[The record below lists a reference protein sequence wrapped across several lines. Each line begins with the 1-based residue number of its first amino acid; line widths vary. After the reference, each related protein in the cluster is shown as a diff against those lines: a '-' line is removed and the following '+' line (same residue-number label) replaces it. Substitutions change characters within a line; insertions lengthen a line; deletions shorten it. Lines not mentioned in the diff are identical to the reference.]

1 MKLPA
6 DTEGI
11 SIKLYTGCN
20 CIVVSIVIA
29 AYFKEM
35 EEMFHL
41 VAIAE
46 IAGEDFIAQVSV

>member
-6 DTEGI
+6 NTKGI
-11 SIKLYTGCN
+11 SIRLYAGCN
-20 CIVVSIVIA
+20 CIVVSIVTA

-46 IAGEDFIAQVSV
+46 ITGEDFIAQV